1 MTYASD
7 DGRAHLEKNV
17 VAHSEQG
24 SIHSDAMDLFFAPPE
39 SAPPGPAPVAVAS
52 EHCQSVPD
60 RHAARQAG
68 NWFVPCGLGNVEVT
82 QQDRRGTSSRAD
94 YTAADGK
101 FVLSGG
107 SPIVHDASGNSV
119 TGRQLTLFF
128 ADDRI
133 VVDSAEGLRTLTLHR
148 VGK

>member
-7 DGRAHLEKNV
+7 EGRAHLEKNV

-24 SIHSDAMDLFFAPPE
+24 SIHSDAMDLFFSPSE
-39 SAPPGPAPVAVAS
+39 PAPKGPMPVPIAAS
-52 EHCQSVPD
+52 SGAGPGA
-60 RHAARQAG
+60 RAATGRQLVRAA
-68 NWFVPCGLGNVEVT
+68 GLGNVEVD
-82 QQDRRGTSSRAD
+82 QLDRRGTSSRAD

-107 SPIVHDASGNSV
+107 SPIVHDTSGNSV
-119 TGRQLTLFF
+119 TGRQLTLFY
-128 ADDRI
+128 ADDTI